1 LSFRFLQ
8 CPFQKIMVGNDIS
21 STLGT
26 KSASTSFLVNLLN
39 RESLNASDEL
49 QSEEDTK
56 LKVRLKMPSANKLP
70 PLDEID
76 SSQRNDHTRL
86 QIVSNRTNIKTRDPK
101 VPKLILSMRNRTI
114 KAASASSAPVSG
126 NTEKRASSSLLE
138 TTALKK
144 ERLCETI
151 DSATA
156 SGKQRKSTSTL
167 SLRLKVGFF
176 QVSMA
181 VQILLSPMVAV
192 VATVLNLVLILELTR
207 WMPCPKRV

>member
-1 LSFRFLQ
+1 
-8 CPFQKIMVGNDIS
+8 MVGNDIS